1 MKIGNKKYVTFNE
14 SALLEL
20 SEADFI
26 NIVKGNIDIDI
37 NEALEVLKQ
46 IKLSKV
52 VRKDLPGNTKRKGF
66 KSI

>member
-26 NIVKGNIDIDI
+26 NILKGNIDTDI
-37 NEALEVLKQ
+37 NEALEILKQ
-46 IKLSKV
+46 IKSKQI
-52 VRKDLPGNTKRKGF
+52 VRKVIPGNKTNKGS